1 MATNY
6 NRYQKRKR
14 GPSDPA
20 KPRQFQFPV
29 GNANQLELYK
39 KIAEVTSWIP
49 VELPGLWEENAASK
63 PWYTNPI
70 RKRLRDRRRLQP
82 EDTAMLLLDI
92 HSHVESDTEFTGKV
106 IASVQAAVEELQ
118 RFVRNVVIMLTPG
131 DEEGG
136 KCYLTLN
143 TKLRAALETP
153 QCRLT
158 PTYEEEINGEIENQ
172 KWPTRTTRG
181 AWTTTEVEAY
191 MKVIIQAE
199 AQRYHRRYQEHV
211 DQPRIDLAE
220 SPHWEEGEYESEGRQ
235 AANRYKHRDQFPEV
249 RSMEDKLRE
258 ELQEQR
264 ETIRNLKT
272 EVEKLNRKLS
282 RRSGAG
288 SERKKLRKMI
298 LNMRKKS
305 DTSSSESSD
314 DSTGESNITKDCAER
329 NPEEEAL

>member
-49 VELPGLWEENAASK
+49 IELPGLWEENAASK

-70 RKRLRDRRRLQP
+70 SKRLRDRRRLQP

-143 TKLRAALETP
+143 NKLRTALESS

-158 PTYEEEINGEIENQ
+158 PTHEEEIDGEIENE
-172 KWPTRTTRG
+172 KWPVRTTRG
-181 AWTTTEVEAY
+181 AWTTTEAEAY
-191 MKVIIQAE
+191 MRVIIQAE
-199 AQRYHRRYQEHV
+199 AQRYHRRYQDHI

-220 SPHWEEGEYESEGRQ
+220 SPRWEGREYESEGRQ
-235 AANRYKHRDQFPEV
+235 AANRYKHRDHLPEV

-258 ELQEQR
+258 ELQEQK
-264 ETIRNLKT
+264 EINGNLRK
-272 EVEKLNRKLS
+272 ELEKLPRK
-282 RRSGAG
+282 
-288 SERKKLRKMI
+288 EKKPTNGHRHSKGKQPRI
-298 LNMRKKS
+298 
-305 DTSSSESSD
+305 
-314 DSTGESNITKDCAER
+314 
-329 NPEEEAL
+329 